1 MSKKPLLTYENLE
14 VSYGGCNVVREVS
27 FEVKG
32 GEIFGIVGESG
43 SGKSTILRATLGLL
57 GGSGAITGG
66 QICYEASNLG
76 KSNLEVSNLGTSNLC
91 EFPPGVMREIR
102 GAEIGMIFQD
112 CLSALSPTR
121 TVESQLWEACCAHE
135 GLSYGRE
142 ELFER
147 ACVLL
152 EKLSVDQPERVL
164 RSYPF
169 ELSGGLGQRVGIAM
183 AMLLEP
189 KVILADE
196 PTSALDVISQRQVL
210 DALRRLRDERGVTI
224 VFVSHN
230 IAAVRAIADSVLVLK
245 DGVVEEAGNAQEVL
259 SNPQT
264 PYTKKLLSSVV
275 SLKGESAYE

>member
-1 MSKKPLLTYENLE
+1 MLTYDNLE
-14 VSYGGCNVVREVS
+14 VSYGGCAVVRGVS
-27 FEVKG
+27 FEVKE
-32 GEIFGIVGESG
+32 GEVFGIVGESG
-43 SGKSTILRATLGLL
+43 SGKSTILRATLGIL
-57 GGSGAITGG
+57 GSSGAVTGG
-66 QICYEASNLG
+66 QIRYEASSLG
-76 KSNLEVSNLGTSNLC
+76 SLGESNLEVSNLGTSNLC
-91 EFPPGVMREIR
+91 ELSPDAMREIR

-112 CLSALSPTR
+112 CLSALSPIR

-135 GLSYGRE
+135 GLPYGRE

-147 ACVLL
+147 AYVLL

-210 DALRRLRDERGVTI
+210 DALRRLCDERGVTI

-245 DGVVEEAGNAQEVL
+245 DGVVEEAGDTQDVL